1 MPVLIKVK
9 ETGKIQH
16 FYVEKIFQNFAIL
29 REKAKYVLTVSHFQP
44 KRVFFFLL
52 FKPLL
57 QCILTR
63 GTSYSLIKV
72 SSFQMRY
79 LLSNLNGGFRSY
91 LRTTKRCQT
100 RYFMLAPTYQCS
112 DRSCSLSDFNVKL
125 KVICEANTENKTKH
139 TRIRAFLNMPE
150 NGFIICLSCNQCL
163 FKMPCRWDT

>member
-29 REKAKYVLTVSHFQP
+29 REKAICVLTVSHFQP

-91 LRTTKRCQT
+91 LGTTKRVSNSVFYVSSYILVLRVKITRRAAARSQDTGRCCQEDH
-100 RYFMLAPTYQCS
+100 LPILVS
-112 DRSCSLSDFNVKL
+112 KS
-125 KVICEANTENKTKH
+125 KTK
-139 TRIRAFLNMPE
+139 
-150 NGFIICLSCNQCL
+150 
-163 FKMPCRWDT
+163 